1 MNDIHLT
8 VQNSN
13 PNIRDHNQ
21 AKTFQQAAKPPMG
34 APTVGKYGVVTSQGN
49 DPMSAGPSKTYF
61 QSSARIADGSAGDVV
76 HQNESSLGS
85 INRADAVDDALTIK
99 GKDRS
104 QMSLGKS
111 IGNQDRERSHIFE
124 NRSQQI
130 KLSLQLS
137 RQNSV
142 QYKGDQSQTSSIRY
156 A

>member
-1 MNDIHLT
+1 MNDIRLNM
-8 VQNSN
+8 QNSN

-34 APTVGKYGVVTSQGN
+34 APTAGKYGGTAAQGN
-49 DPMSAGPSKTYF
+49 DPMIAAPSKAYF
-61 QSSARIADGSAGDVV
+61 QRSARIADGSAGDVAD
-76 HQNESSLGS
+76 QNEASLGS
-85 INRADAVDDALTIK
+85 INRGDAVDDSLTIK
-99 GKDRS
+99 PRDRS
-104 QMSLGKS
+104 NISLGKS
-111 IGNQDRERSHIFE
+111 IGNQDREPSHIFE

-142 QYKGDQSQTSSIRY
+142 QYKVADSQASSIGY